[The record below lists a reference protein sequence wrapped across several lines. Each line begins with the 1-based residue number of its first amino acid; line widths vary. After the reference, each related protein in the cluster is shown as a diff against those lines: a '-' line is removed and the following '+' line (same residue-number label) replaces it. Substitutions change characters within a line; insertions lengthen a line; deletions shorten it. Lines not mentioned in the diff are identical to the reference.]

1 MTLYGWVAFLDMEV
15 VVHLPH
21 LKGSHARLLVEPV
34 YATRRLR
41 SDSESNSST
50 IPNTGSLISENRI
63 IAVIL
68 ENIAVR
74 CANRGMRVGASLFF

>member
-1 MTLYGWVAFLDMEV
+1 MRISLTISRRPFDEQYGWVAFLDMEV

-34 YATRRLR
+34 YATQRLR

-50 IPNTGSLISENRI
+50 IPNKGSLII
-63 IAVIL
+63 
-68 ENIAVR
+68 
-74 CANRGMRVGASLFF
+74 